1 MLSTAK
7 QLILPTS
14 SLWCCLTLFLPF
26 GQLSFA
32 QPSLLSNESRFTVS
46 HPLWVPPDSIV
57 AVSPPETKST
67 TLAMA
72 LSAVVP
78 GAGQLYTAR
87 YWKIPLI
94 WGAGIYFG
102 SIWNRANNLYQDAR
116 DRYQA
121 SLHGGSA
128 GDAQA
133 RYERDFYRDERDRF
147 ALYLAMTYALN
158 IIDAYVGAS
167 LYNFDVSDDLGGNA
181 KLTLKLPLQN

>member
-1 MLSTAK
+1 MNK
-7 QLILPTS
+7 S
-14 SLWCCLTLFLPF
+14 S
-26 GQLSFA
+26 SF
-32 QPSLLSNESRFTVS
+32 
-46 HPLWVPPDSIV
+46 PLDSIV

-67 TLAMA
+67 TLAMV

-78 GAGQLYTAR
+78 GAGQIYTGR
-87 YWKIPLI
+87 YWKIPII

-102 SIWNRANNLYQDAR
+102 SIWSRANNLYKDAR

-121 SLHGGSA
+121 SLQGGGA

-147 ALYLAMTYALN
+147 AFYIAITYALN

-181 KLTLKLPLQN
+181 KLQLKIPIRN